1 MAKRTCT
8 FDDID
13 NDTDYFAGPR
23 QSSHSLNTQRSTDQW
38 VRKFEAYLTAK
49 RVTYCIDWFR
59 SSEDVHQFMKR
70 INRDGSAAV
79 PITQPAAVLTA
90 AQPAAVPTAYSPSL
104 ETVYTAL
111 PIITQPHPQVST
123 SLVGSGSKFASNINY
138 PSENEQYGWNQ
149 MQQRVK
155 RQRITTA
162 ETVDNRSLSDKQTVK
177 DLLQAASTDKLVILE
192 RAVDFLY
199 DHWKPIPRN
208 LRSAP
213 SFTQL
218 KSCHMGVQRL
228 NKDPSDRFVVLFG
241 QAGFFLFDGFSVL
254 RQAPLVEFCRVLSQ
268 YATSLQQ
275 FLWKCSNYSP
285 VSNSFLAQP
294 SVSLASQPSFGIQ
307 GHEDIPVQYLSPCF
321 PLVSLF
327 DSQSGYS
334 DIDQG

>member
-70 INRDGSAAV
+70 INRDGVVNTAQSAAV

-162 ETVDNRSLSDKQTVK
+162 ETVDNRSLVNKYRNKS
-177 DLLQAASTDKLVILE
+177 SI
-192 RAVDFLY
+192 VD
-199 DHWKPIPRN
+199 N
-208 LRSAP
+208 A
-213 SFTQL
+213 Q
-218 KSCHMGVQRL
+218 
-228 NKDPSDRFVVLFG
+228 NKII
-241 QAGFFLFDGFSVL
+241 FSGNG
-254 RQAPLVEFCRVLSQ
+254 
-268 YATSLQQ
+268 TTI
-275 FLWKCSNYSP
+275 NM
-285 VSNSFLAQP
+285 NSH
-294 SVSLASQPSFGIQ
+294 S
-307 GHEDIPVQYLSPCF
+307 HN
-321 PLVSLF
+321 
-327 DSQSGYS
+327 
-334 DIDQG
+334 